1 MSGVRSSEGQK
12 DFLSHSP
19 SPLPRPPSLPPA
31 LDQPGRGTVRIG
43 EYEREREMIEET
55 GVPESEAGVAGYHVE
70 CMACRD
76 GLITS
81 VLALEEAGGGISEV
95 RALGYVRVKA
105 QVGAGDV
112 VTARGEGL
120 PEAGLEAR
128 LCEKRPFRSAESL
141 SVHLVRNSVF
151 DME

>member
-1 MSGVRSSEGQK
+1 
-12 DFLSHSP
+12 
-19 SPLPRPPSLPPA
+19 
-31 LDQPGRGTVRIG
+31 VRIG